1 MINFQDFI
9 AEEKEPLELSEA
21 DIDSMV
27 DNLRWEDIQDLYDDE
42 DFDEDLQ
49 EGISAVERIRRAQRF
64 KARKMLLALQRKIKL
79 KRMSAMPVL
88 KRRAQVAARKLI
100 TNRLLKNRTKKQ
112 LSPSEKN
119 MIELRTKR
127 ILKVYKNLPMRLI
140 PKIREIERT
149 RLS

>member
-100 TNRLLKNRTKKQ
+100 TNRLLKNRTKQQ